1 MILQGARSGLRRSP
15 LPLRSHPNPPRP
27 PLPSIHLS
35 DAHTRL
41 LLQAQGGAG
50 VGVLG
55 RDLGVKFQRG
65 SRNPTSV
72 ILSSGHQTGHFVSN
86 TLWGREISGKIKRLQ
101 SSKNHKNH
109 ISSDKL
115 PSGMAKTGFGVV
127 CGKEHTFLSGA
138 EALPFDAQ
146 IPRLRCVLCSHAH
159 VPRTAQASPCPH

>member
-1 MILQGARSGLRRSP
+1 M
-15 LPLRSHPNPPRP
+15 
-27 PLPSIHLS
+27 
-35 DAHTRL
+35 
-41 LLQAQGGAG
+41 
-50 VGVLG
+50 LG

-115 PSGMAKTGFGVV
+115 PSGMVKTGFGVV

-138 EALPFDAQ
+138 EALPFDVQ
-146 IPRLRCVLCSHAH
+146 IPRLRHVLCSHAH